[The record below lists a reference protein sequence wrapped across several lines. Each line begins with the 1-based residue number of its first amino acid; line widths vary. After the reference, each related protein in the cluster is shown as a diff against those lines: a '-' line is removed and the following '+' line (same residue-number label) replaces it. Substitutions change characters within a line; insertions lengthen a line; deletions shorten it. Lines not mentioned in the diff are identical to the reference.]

1 MLTSYSTRTLHLSSE
16 PTSLT
21 SYSLLYTVCLM
32 CGEAAYINFIVIG
45 YTRLTDELM
54 IIHIICEQT
63 YHREREQEG

>member
-1 MLTSYSTRTLHLSSE
+1 
-16 PTSLT
+16 
-21 SYSLLYTVCLM
+21 M
-32 CGEAAYINFIVIG
+32 CGEGAYINFIVIG